1 MIRRYTLV
9 KIHMILA
16 SVIFPVTL
24 MFFITGALYISD
36 IKPGTSKEEFRI
48 TYNQSI
54 QGNPA
59 LLKGLAE
66 RAMRSRGISEPLGKA
81 KLKVKDGSYYLDWGG
96 RNHRIKFGPSAA
108 DAKVAVLKVYTPS
121 WYNQF
126 MRLHKGKGK
135 DAFDIFVIVSS
146 IIMMLIILS
155 GTVTGLSLPKLRS
168 TVYYSMGAGTL
179 IFGGLVIYSQFF

>member
-36 IKPGTSKEEFRI
+36 IKPSTSKEEFRI
-48 TYNQSI
+48 TYNQPVPRDLGI
-54 QGNPA
+54 
-59 LLKGLAE
+59 LKGLAE
-66 RAMRSRGISEPLGKA
+66 KAMKARDIATPLGKA
-81 KLKVKDGSYYLDWGG
+81 KMKSKGGSNYLDWKG
-96 RNHRIKFGPSAA
+96 RNLRIKFGPSTE

-135 DAFDIFVIVSS
+135 DAFDIFVIVSA

-168 TVYYSMGAGTL
+168 TVYYSMGVGAL
-179 IFGGLVIYSQFF
+179 AFIGLMFYSQFF

>member
-9 KIHMILA
+9 KTHMILA

-24 MFFITGALYISD
+24 MFFITGALYIAD
-36 IKPGTSKEEFRI
+36 IKPGSSKEEFKI
-48 TYNQSI
+48 TYNQPVPRDLGI
-54 QGNPA
+54 
-59 LLKGLAE
+59 LKGLAE
-66 RAMRSRGISEPLGKA
+66 RAMASRDIAKPLGKA
-81 KLKVKDGSYYLDWGG
+81 KMKSGYLDWNG
-96 RNHRIKFGPSAA
+96 RNLRIKFGPSAE

-135 DAFDIFVIVSS
+135 DAFDIFVIVSA

-179 IFGGLVIYSQFF
+179 IFVGLMIYSQFI